1 MVDLG
6 LNQYKI
12 EEIKYRVKENKIV
25 TFKLHNFNLADV
37 TVEEVDA
44 PKEAIEEP
52 DYHPFSTAEDY
63 KKPVGEMKVEE
74 LTKAVKNKQYKID
87 KTIIDEH
94 NAVEEKKI
102 SDNFN
107 KLSKVDVERCKELI
121 NALDGIPY
129 KIIEKIGELR
139 TNGNG
144 EGMFITEPD
153 PYVVNDE
160 RELPKVAKGL
170 EEMRKKYNDV
180 PCQNK
185 LSEDEKTTLE
195 ASKEKE
201 WKNSMKNDI
210 ITNPIIVTVD
220 LDKKYKDMSTGEKR
234 EISKKLIEKDA
245 KEDSKI
251 IKERVENSIGT
262 NEPLSEELINAPE
275 ERSFKEKAW
284 VNKRNLRLSDSNVPD
299 EIKNVW
305 KEDITQKSGNTEAYN
320 SLKNSLENQWKLDAE
335 KEKTSEANGE

>member
-1 MVDLG
+1 MIDLG

-12 EEIKYRVKENKIV
+12 QEIKYEVKEGKTVI
-25 TFKLHNFNLADV
+25 FKLHNFNLEDV
-37 TVEEVDA
+37 EIVETAEQAKKHVD
-44 PKEAIEEP
+44 EEP

-74 LTKAVKNKQYKID
+74 LKEAIKRKCDKQYEK
-87 KTIIDEH
+87 
-94 NAVEEKKI
+94 EKKI

-129 KIIEKIGELR
+129 KIMEKIGELR

-144 EGMFITEPD
+144 EGLFVSEPD

-160 RELPKVAKGL
+160 RELPKQ
-170 EEMRKKYNDV
+170 KK
-180 PCQNK
+180 PSA
-185 LSEDEKTTLE
+185 LTEDEKSTLE

-201 WKNSMKNDI
+201 WKDSMKNDI
-210 ITNPIIVTVD
+210 ITKPIIVTVD
-220 LDKKYKDMSTGEKR
+220 LDEKYKDLSTGEKR

-262 NEPLSEELINAPE
+262 NEPLSEELINAPK
-275 ERSFKEKAW
+275 ERSFNETAW
-284 VNKRNLRLSDSNVPD
+284 QNKDMSKPLGKVP
-299 EIKNVW
+299 ESIKKVW
-305 KEDITQKSGNTEAYN
+305 EDDIAKKIKFRE
-320 SLKNSLENQWKLDAE
+320 E
-335 KEKTSEANGE
+335 KENG

>member
-1 MVDLG
+1 MIDLG

-12 EEIKYRVKENKIV
+12 QEIKYEVKEGKTVI
-25 TFKLHNFNLADV
+25 FKLHNFNLEDV
-37 TVEEVDA
+37 EIVETAKQEKKHVD
-44 PKEAIEEP
+44 EEP
-52 DYHPFSTAEDY
+52 DYQPFSTAEDY
-63 KKPVGEMKVEE
+63 KKPVGKMKVEE
-74 LTKAVKNKQYKID
+74 LKEAIKRKCDKQYEID

-94 NAVEEKKI
+94 EAVKEKKI

-129 KIIEKIGELR
+129 KVMEKIGELR

-144 EGMFITEPD
+144 EGLFVTEPD

-160 RELPKVAKGL
+160 RELPKQ
-170 EEMRKKYNDV
+170 KK
-180 PCQNK
+180 PST
-185 LSEDEKTTLE
+185 LTEDEKTTLE

-201 WKNSMKNDI
+201 WKDSMKNEI
-210 ITNPIIVTVD
+210 ITKPIIVKVD
-220 LDKKYKDMSTGEKR
+220 LDEKYKDLSTGEKR

-275 ERSFKEKAW
+275 ERSYKDKEW
-284 VNKRNLRLSDSNVPD
+284 VNQHITKPLGNVPD
-299 EIKNVW
+299 AIKKVW
-305 KEDITQKSGNTEAYN
+305 EDDRAKKINFRE
-320 SLKNSLENQWKLDAE
+320 E
-335 KEKTSEANGE
+335 KENG

>member
-1 MVDLG
+1 MIDL
-6 LNQYKI
+6 KI
-12 EEIKYRVKENKIV
+12 AENKVKE
-25 TFKLHNFNLADV
+25 FKYHLRPGKTAIIKLFGGILDDIDI
-37 TVEEVDA
+37 VEE
-44 PKEAIEEP
+44 PIEEP
-52 DYHPFSTAEDY
+52 DYHPFSSADDY

-129 KIIEKIGELR
+129 KVIEKIGELR

-153 PYVVNDE
+153 TYVVNDE
-160 RELPKVAKGL
+160 RELPKVAKGM

-195 ASKEKE
+195 TSKEKE
-201 WKNSMKNDI
+201 WKDAMKNNI
-210 ITNPIIVTVD
+210 LTKPIIVAAN
-220 LDKKYKDMSTGEKR
+220 LDKKYEGLSTDEKR
-234 EISKKLIEKDA
+234 EVSKQIIEQDA
-245 KEDSKI
+245 KKDTI
-251 IKERVENSIGT
+251 TIKERVENSIGDNT
-262 NEPLSEELINAPE
+262 PLSEEVLKYPE
-275 ERSFKEKAW
+275 
-284 VNKRNLRLSDSNVPD
+284 
-299 EIKNVW
+299 KNF
-305 KEDITQKSGNTEAYN
+305 
-320 SLKNSLENQWKLDAE
+320 LKDKKLDL
-335 KEKTSEANGE
+335 NGNE